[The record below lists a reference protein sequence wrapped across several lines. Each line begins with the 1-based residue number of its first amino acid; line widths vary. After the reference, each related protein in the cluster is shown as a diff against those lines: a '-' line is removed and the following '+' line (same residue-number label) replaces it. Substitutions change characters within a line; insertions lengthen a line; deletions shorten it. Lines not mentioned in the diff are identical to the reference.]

1 MTRTVFAAIAIA
13 ASVGLAAPLA
23 AQSSMQKKHTSK
35 ETTITGCLEKT
46 PSGFQL
52 TNVQSHSSATAPKGT
67 SGAGTSEPNVSQTWD
82 LKNGTNL
89 DQHVGHKVRVTGYA
103 EAGTSDQQ
111 KKGTTGTMGQP
122 THNFNVRSVTM
133 VSSTCP

>member
-1 MTRTVFAAIAIA
+1 MTRTVFAAIAVA

-23 AQSSMQKKHTSK
+23 AQSSMQKKHASK

-46 PSGFQL
+46 PGGFQL
-52 TNVQSHSSATAPKGT
+52 TNVQSRSSATAPKGT
-67 SGAGTSEPNVSQTWD
+67 SGASTSEKNTNQTWD

-89 DQHVGHKVRVTGYA
+89 DRHVGHKVRVTGYA
-103 EAGTSDQQ
+103 EAGMKDQV
-111 KKGTTGTMGQP
+111 KGMTGSRGEP
-122 THNFNVRSVTM
+122 TRNFDVRSVTM

>member
-1 MTRTVFAAIAIA
+1 MTRTVFAAIAVA

-23 AQSSMQKKHTSK
+23 AQSSMQKKHASK

-52 TNVQSHSSATAPKGT
+52 TNVQSRPSATGPKGT
-67 SGAGTSEPNVSQTWD
+67 SGASTSEKNANQTWD

-89 DQHVGHKVRVTGYA
+89 DRHVGHKVRVTGYA
-103 EAGTSDQQ
+103 EAGASDQL
-111 KKGTTGTMGQP
+111 KGTTGSTGQP
-122 THNFNVRSVTM
+122 MHSFDVRSVTM

>member
-1 MTRTVFAAIAIA
+1 MTRTVFAAMAIA
-13 ASVGLAAPLA
+13 AAAGLAAPLA
-23 AQSSMQKKHTSK
+23 AQSSMQKKHAGK

-46 PSGFQL
+46 TSGFQL

-67 SGAGTSEPNVSQTWD
+67 SGASTSEPNTNQTWD

-89 DQHVGHKVRVTGYA
+89 DKHVGHKVRVTGYA
-103 EAGTSDQQ
+103 EAGM
-111 KKGTTGTMGQP
+111 KGQAKATTGSTRQP
-122 THNFNVRSVTM
+122 THNFDVRSVTM